1 MNDPASPNGKP
12 PLSRLPDVLEDGAA
26 VMERGAKKRTPNDW
40 REKNYAISL
49 FTDAGERHVQAYKR
63 GQDNDPES
71 GQPHLVHAFVN
82 FMMAH
87 ELQRDG
93 LGVDDRWRRSAAV
106 KMGVDFGTVP
116 PKTAVFFDEAHE
128 WGPEFKFPAF
138 ETPRIWQ
145 WRKWRRYRTAESRF
159 WMATTATP
167 PPRWWQF
174 WRRSK

>member
-1 MNDPASPNGKP
+1 MNDPTSTNGKP
-12 PLSRLPDVLEDGAA
+12 PLSRLPDVLEDGAD

-71 GQPHLVHAFVN
+71 GQPHLAHAFVN

-87 ELQRDG
+87 ELHRDG
-93 LGVDDRWRRSAAV
+93 LGVDDRWKRAQA
-106 KMGVDFGTVP
+106 KLGVDFGTVP
-116 PKTAVFFDEAHE
+116 QSVIFFDEVHT
-128 WGPEFKFPAF
+128 WPPHLHVSPFKKPS
-138 ETPRIWQ
+138 IWQ
-145 WRKWRRYRTAESRF
+145 WRKWHRYRTAESRF
-159 WMATTATP
+159 WMATTTAP
-167 PPRWWQF
+167 PRRWWQF